1 MPEMT
6 AVQAPKVAGFVD
18 RGYNHEKKR
27 KRMEEEEKEI
37 ARLEAEARGET
48 YEEESDGEGSET
60 PEVQAEGDTQQEETY
75 VEDEAQ
81 EDDSNL
87 SAEEKS
93 FKKRYGD
100 LRRHMQQKEKEWEER
115 FNALENRAEKEGIT
129 PPKSDEDIE
138 QWARKY
144 PDVAGIVET
153 IAAKKAKEMFATA
166 EERLKE
172 LDDARYEA
180 QRVKAENAIRKSH
193 PDFDDLRASDEFHN
207 WAEEQPKWVKD
218 ALYENADDP
227 ASVVRVIDLYKVDN
241 GLTSSDKK
249 AARKAAATIVKK
261 GTKSKVDVDGSS
273 GSVRESEVAKMSAKE
288 FEDREDEINT
298 AIRTGKFIY
307 DLSGSAR

>member
-1 MPEMT
+1 
-6 AVQAPKVAGFVD
+6 
-18 RGYNHEKKR
+18 
-27 KRMEEEEKEI
+27 
-37 ARLEAEARGET
+37 
-48 YEEESDGEGSET
+48 
-60 PEVQAEGDTQQEETY
+60 
-75 VEDEAQ
+75 
-81 EDDSNL
+81 
-87 SAEEKS
+87 
-93 FKKRYGD
+93 
-100 LRRHMQQKEKEWEER
+100 
-115 FNALENRAEKEGIT
+115 
-129 PPKSDEDIE
+129 
-138 QWARKY
+138 
-144 PDVAGIVET
+144 
-153 IAAKKAKEMFATA
+153 MFSSA

-180 QRVKAENAIRKSH
+180 QRVKAENAIRKVH

-249 AARKAAATIVKK
+249 AARKAAATVVKK